1 VKGLVGFSAVRLEKE
16 FEMTYDFS
24 LTKKSAVLFFLGWT
38 FVGVLLFFVGWV
50 AGAHWATSDPRW
62 AGVSSGAQ
70 TRAAQLAE
78 LDDSTPR
85 EPVVDDSQLRQDVVN
100 LAPSAAGANRQV
112 LPAPVA
118 PPLKQP
124 TSKQPGAT
132 SAEAANPESVAA
144 APAPLSDEPK
154 IVQEVNPAGPDSSG
168 EITKKPGRFLAF
180 TVQVGAFL
188 DPRESSHLIAELE
201 VKGYSP
207 SIFVSHDAQDRQWYS
222 VRIGAYAEKDEAL
235 RAAANFTKQEK
246 TKAVVRPLGSL

>member
-1 VKGLVGFSAVRLEKE
+1 
-16 FEMTYDFS
+16 MTYDFS
-24 LTKKSAVLFFLGWT
+24 LTKQSAVLFFLGWT
-38 FVGVLLFFVGWV
+38 FIGVLLFFVGWV
-50 AGAHWATSDPRW
+50 AGAHWATTDPRW
-62 AGVSSGAQ
+62 AGVTSGAQ
-70 TRAAQLAE
+70 TRATELAE
-78 LDDSTPR
+78 LDSSTPR
-85 EPVVDDSQLRQDVVN
+85 EPVLDDSQLRQDVVS
-100 LAPSAAGANRQV
+100 LAPGAGGANRQV

-124 TSKQPGAT
+124 AAKQPGAVGP
-132 SAEAANPESVAA
+132 EAANPESPAAA
-144 APAPLSDEPK
+144 APPADEPK
-154 IVQEVNPAGPDSSG
+154 IIQEVNPAATEGAGDV
-168 EITKKPGRFLAF
+168 TKKPERFLAF

-222 VRIGAYAEKDEAL
+222 VRIGAYAEKDEAA